1 VVSPTVV
8 RALVP
13 LYRYDE
19 LRQAYILRAVGNRV
33 GPVLRPR
40 R

>member
-1 VVSPTVV
+1 VL
-8 RALVP
+8 AP

-19 LRQAYILRAVGNRV
+19 LRKAYIIRAIGRWV

-40 R
+40 H